1 MNRKETRRRLPALL
15 LAATM
20 LSTLGGCAAVAVGG
34 AFVAGTMIVTDRRT
48 SGTQID
54 DQAIE
59 LKAAGRARELVG
71 ERGNVG
77 ITSFNR
83 LVLITGQVPTEADR
97 LAVEQAVAR
106 VDNVRSTVNE
116 LAVTGISSLAAR
128 ANDALLTSK
137 VKASLVDSKDIFA
150 NAFKVVTERGVVYL
164 MGRVTEAEAARGTD
178 IARSVP
184 GVQKVVRVF
193 EVVTEAEL
201 EQLKKIVK

>member
-1 MNRKETRRRLPALL
+1 MNRKETRRHLAALL
-15 LAATM
+15 LAAT
-20 LSTLGGCAAVAVGG
+20 LLPTLGGCAAVAVGG

-59 LKAAGRARELVG
+59 LKAASRARELVG

-83 LVLITGQVPTEADR
+83 LVLITGQVATEADK

-193 EVVTEAEL
+193 EVLTEVEL
-201 EQLKKIVK
+201 EQLNKIVK

>member
-1 MNRKETRRRLPALL
+1 MNRNETRRHLPALL
-15 LAATM
+15 LAAA
-20 LSTLGGCAAVAVGG
+20 LLPALGGCAAVAVGG

-59 LKAAGRARELVG
+59 LKATSRARELVG

-77 ITSFNR
+77 VTSFNR
-83 LVLITGQVPTEADR
+83 LVLITGQVPTEADK

-106 VDNVRSTVNE
+106 VDNVRSTINE
-116 LAVTGISSLAAR
+116 LAVTGISSVATR

-201 EQLKKIVK
+201 EQLKKIIK

>member
-1 MNRKETRRRLPALL
+1 MNRNETRRHLPALL
-15 LAATM
+15 LAAA
-20 LSTLGGCAAVAVGG
+20 LLPTLGGCAAVAVGG

-59 LKAAGRARELVG
+59 LKATNRARELVG

-83 LVLITGQVPTEADR
+83 LVLITGQVPTEADK

-116 LAVTGISSLAAR
+116 LAVTGISSVATR

-150 NAFKVVTERGVVYL
+150 NVFKVVTERGVVYL

-178 IARSVP
+178 VARGVP
-184 GVQKVVRVF
+184 GVQKVVRLF
-193 EVVTEAEL
+193 EVLTEAEV
-201 EQLKKIVK
+201 EDLKKIVK